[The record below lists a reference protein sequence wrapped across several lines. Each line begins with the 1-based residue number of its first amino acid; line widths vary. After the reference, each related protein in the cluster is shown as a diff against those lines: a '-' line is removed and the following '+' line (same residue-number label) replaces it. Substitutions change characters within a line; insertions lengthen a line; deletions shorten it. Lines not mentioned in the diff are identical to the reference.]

1 MQVEKSDVEWLI
13 GLISTWLI
21 ALIPYIKTKQKPSHR
36 KLGKKHKR

>member
-21 ALIPYIKTKQKPSHR
+21 ALIPYIKTKQKPSKRR
-36 KLGKKHKR
+36 KRRKQIR